1 MKKMAKKASP
11 MKTMPKTNR
20 ASTKTGLGNMGKNP
34 PGFEPGGPPK
44 GAMRSPDKFG
54 SKPESKKML
63 DKKTGERGSMKKTP
77 VKKIR
82 K

>member
-20 ASTKTGLGNMGKNP
+20 ASKKTGLGNMGKNP

-44 GAMRSPDKFG
+44 GATKAAMPG
-54 SKPESKKML
+54 SKVESKKML

-77 VKKIR
+77 VKKVR

>member
-1 MKKMAKKASP
+1 
-11 MKTMPKTNR
+11 
-20 ASTKTGLGNMGKNP
+20 MGKNP

-44 GAMRSPDKFG
+44 GATKAAMPG
-54 SKPESKKML
+54 SKVESKKML

-77 VKKIR
+77 VKKVR